1 MNEKIDQAI
10 KLLEEWIQE
19 DNKNNAVTLI
29 VTQNLSDTDINLRVL
44 CQGKSEMV
52 KTGLLG
58 AVTQDDKLTNIFTDV
73 VTEIL
78 MNFDENNSSK
88 TDKPIYLN

>member
-58 AVTQDDKLTNIFTDV
+58 AVTQDDELTNIFTDI